1 MKSLTVL
8 KFCFYK
14 IVKGYDNCLTD
25 TKVYNKVVCS
35 QTSLKFFA
43 KTKFRE
49 KDDAEDLSFNPLL
62 QLSQSSVSVMGQ
74 IRNG

>member
-1 MKSLTVL
+1 MI
-8 KFCFYK
+8 
-14 IVKGYDNCLTD
+14 IVKD
-25 TKVYNKVVCS
+25 TKVYAYVLYS
-35 QTSLKFFA
+35 QMGRKIFA

-49 KDDAEDLSFNPLL
+49 KDDVKDLSFNPLL